1 MAVFIGDATL
11 VGRDGQGM
19 SHDIT
24 NVCLRVQMSLP
35 QARLQYLDSGHPT
48 LQESTEVPEEFDDP
62 SHHQAL
68 AFEYY
73 TDAYGFFLEGA
84 DVFEEQDQ
92 ILENRYGTPFSSEGW
107 YLIRLLYSENERACH
122 CGLGRTKGETP
133 PSKCRI

>member
-1 MAVFIGDATL
+1 
-11 VGRDGQGM
+11 M
-19 SHDIT
+19 S
-24 NVCLRVQMSLP
+24 RP

-62 SHHQAL
+62 NQHQAL

-92 ILENRYGTPFSSEGW
+92 ILENRYGTTFSSERW
-107 YLIRLLYSENERACH
+107 YFIHLLYSEE
-122 CGLGRTKGETP
+122 E
-133 PSKCRI
+133 

>member
-1 MAVFIGDATL
+1 MVSGPGKYAFMAVFTGHVTL
-11 VGRDGQGM
+11 VGGDGQGTT
-19 SHDIT
+19 HYIT
-24 NVCLRVQMSLP
+24 NMCLCVDMSRP

-62 SHHQAL
+62 NHHQAL

-92 ILENRYGTPFSSEGW
+92 ILENRYGTPFSSERG
-107 YLIRLLYSENERACH
+107 H
-122 CGLGRTKGETP
+122 
-133 PSKCRI
+133 